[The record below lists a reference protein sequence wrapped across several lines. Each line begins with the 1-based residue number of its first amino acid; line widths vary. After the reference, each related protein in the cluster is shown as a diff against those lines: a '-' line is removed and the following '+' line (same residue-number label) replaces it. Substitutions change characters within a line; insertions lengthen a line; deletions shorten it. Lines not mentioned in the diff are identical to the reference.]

1 MAKAVI
7 KNAAYTL
14 IHAPEMVMTQGTT
27 QTTEKITNPDS
38 EYLKKVPSN
47 LRTYEEAVNYASAQT
62 YIGNMTPEELV
73 KVEVDNLALGV
84 DVNGKR
90 DGKFGEILPEIEFIA
105 LIKICDAFD
114 LVLLEESF
122 AKRASEAYSRNP
134 ISTDEEVAK
143 VSKGSSMEEV
153 ESALADHAEPFYY
166 EGKLVGVVK
175 RAHDVD
181 VNLTAHVMFENL
193 VVKASGVHA
202 FKQLIAKNNINP
214 ETIDY
219 VIECSEEACGDMNQ
233 RGGGNFAKSIA
244 EVVGC
249 SNASG
254 SDVRG
259 FCAAPAH
266 SLLNAASLISSGT
279 FENVVVVAGGA
290 TAKLGMNGK
299 GHLDKGVKIL
309 EDFVGTFAFLI
320 TKNDG
325 VSPILRNDIVGKHT
339 VSAGG
344 SPQAVTNVLV
354 KDPLYKAGLKIT
366 DVDKFASELHD
377 ADVGRS
383 CTMGDPSE
391 AATKM
396 IGAVAAMSGEIER
409 GDIADFVK
417 KHGLRGWAPVQG
429 HIPSGVP
436 YLGHA
441 IEAMNKGELNRALVI
456 GKGSLFLG
464 RMTNLFDGISFLIE
478 KNSGEIEDANS
489 AADENVINKLIA
501 KSLRNLAA
509 TLNEEEN
516 E

>member
-1 MAKAVI
+1 MAKAVV

-38 EYLKKVPSN
+38 DYLKKVPSN
-47 LRTYEEAVNYASAQT
+47 LRTYEEAVNYASGQT
-62 YIGNMTPEELV
+62 YIGNMTPDELLA
-73 KVEVDNLALGV
+73 VEVNKSALGV

-105 LIKICDAFD
+105 LIKVCDAFD

-122 AKRASEAYSRNP
+122 AAKASEAYAKNP
-134 ISTDEEVAK
+134 ISTEAEVAK
-143 VSKGSSMEEV
+143 VAKGHPMSDIEAAV
-153 ESALADHAEPFYY
+153 ADHGEPFYY
-166 EGKLVGVVK
+166 EGKIVGVVK

-202 FKQLIAKNNINP
+202 FKHLILKNNINP
-214 ETIDY
+214 ATIDY

-249 SNASG
+249 SNATG

-266 SLLNAASLISSGT
+266 ALLSASSLVASGT

-309 EDFVGTFAFLI
+309 EDFVGTFAFLV

-325 VSPILRNDIVGKHT
+325 VSPIIRNDIVGRHS
-339 VSAGG
+339 VAAGG

-396 IGAVAAMSGEIER
+396 IAAVAAMSGEI
-409 GDIADFVK
+409 DKADLASFVE

-436 YLGHA
+436 YIGHA
-441 IEAMNKGELNRALVI
+441 IEAMKNGDVNRALII

-464 RMTNLFDGISFLIE
+464 RMTNLFDGISFVLE
-478 KNSGEIEDANS
+478 RNSGEVEADSAN
-489 AADENVINKLIA
+489 DDRINSLIA
-501 KSLRNLAA
+501 KAMRNFATSL
-509 TLNEEEN
+509 TEEEN